1 MAFSMS
7 GSDAWSYNRFDL
19 FEKSLLEGKC
29 GDECDCDDCKKG
41 KKKDKKS
48 SAKPDFLDLD
58 KDGDKEEDMEDAVAE
73 GYQRNPEKG
82 EAEAKKYAPVRGE
95 KTPMP
100 PRGNKRRED
109 FEKWYAKN
117 VKEDVDLSI
126 FSDTEVEAL
135 MGLYEG
141 YIPRTPE
148 MQKKVDR
155 QIGRAAD
162 KEAIESG
169 KRDRDRDD
177 KKVDKLYNRQI
188 AMKFGKKM
196 KKEDFGYSEVYEA
209 KNETEQDGPK
219 PTNKQAVG
227 AQKNIRKNLNLAKH
241 DGDKDKL
248 AFEKA
253 RAKAWGMKEE
263 SEHDKEVAK
272 HRAAAKKKVDMPAG
286 DVGHDIHD
294 RAVKAYN
301 KRNPSKSVKNE
312 EVESVFSAE
321 ELDALSTQL
330 GEDVASQLKVSREY
344 FAKRNARSPEEKAAE
359 EKAHAKSRAERGAM
373 HKKPDPYKARG
384 GESD

>member
-1 MAFSMS
+1 MS
-7 GSDAWSYNRFDL
+7 GDGFAAPYNRFDL
-19 FEKSLLEGKC
+19 FEKALMGEH
-29 GDECDCDDCKKG
+29 CDCPPKCDCEKCTNKDGTKKA
-41 KKKDKKS
+41 KKD
-48 SAKPDFLDLD
+48 AKPDFLDLD
-58 KDGDKEEDMEDAVAE
+58 KDGDKEEDMEDAVSE

-82 EAEAKKYAPVRGE
+82 EKEDKKYAPVRGE

-100 PRGNKRRED
+100 PRGDKRRED

-126 FSDTEVEAL
+126 FSDVEVEAL

-148 MQKKVDR
+148 MQKKIDR
-155 QIGRAAD
+155 QIGRVAD

-169 KRDRDRDD
+169 KRERDRDD
-177 KKVDKLYNRQI
+177 KKVDKLYQRQI

-196 KKEDFGYSEVYEA
+196 KKEDYGYSEVYENRMAAYTAGESEKGSRGPA
-209 KNETEQDGPK
+209 KVTGGKTIDIKDLPKLKEPSAEEKAKARKALGLKNEETEQDGPK

-301 KRNPSKSVKNE
+301 KRNPSKAVRE
-312 EVESVFSAE
+312 ELEATGVFSE
-321 ELDALSTQL
+321 SEIDTMLESLL
-330 GEDVASQLKVSREY
+330 GK
-344 FAKRNARSPEEKAAE
+344 N
-359 EKAHAKSRAERGAM
+359 
-373 HKKPDPYKARG
+373 
-384 GESD
+384 